1 MKAFLKIAM
10 SSALLSAV
18 SISELGLIS
27 SMVGFL
33 HDQKDNVHTYQIDWT
48 SPVQLVVEPKHLW
61 TDQGHTSNG
70 VAGYGF
76 FLGLFGLFVAWKVKR
91 DQRKVQSSYEQ
102 SVIAY

>member
-1 MKAFLKIAM
+1 MGASLKIAI
-10 SSALLSAV
+10 SSALLSAI

-33 HDQKDNVHTYQIDWT
+33 HDQKDNVHTYKINWT
-48 SPVQLVVEPKHLW
+48 HNTVQLVVEPKHLW

-76 FLGLFGLFVAWKVKR
+76 FLGLFGLFVAWKA
-91 DQRKVQSSYEQ
+91 RKGQGKVISSYQ
-102 SVIAY
+102 

>member
-1 MKAFLKIAM
+1 MKGSLKIAL
-10 SSALLSAV
+10 SSALLSAA

-33 HDQKDNVHTYQIDWT
+33 HDQKDNVHTYQINWEP
-48 SPVQLVVEPKHLW
+48 PVQLVVEPKHLW

-76 FLGLFGLFVAWKVKR
+76 FLGLFGLFVAWKVR
-91 DQRKVQSSYEQ
+91 RGERKVLLSSHK
-102 SVIAY
+102 S

>member
-1 MKAFLKIAM
+1 MKASLNIAL

-33 HDQKDNVHTYQIDWT
+33 HDQKDNVHTYKINWT
-48 SPVQLVVEPKHLW
+48 PTVQLAVEPKHLW

-76 FLGLFGLFVAWKVKR
+76 FLGLFGLFVAWKV
-91 DQRKVQSSYEQ
+91 RKSQGKVLLLYQ
-102 SVIAY
+102 